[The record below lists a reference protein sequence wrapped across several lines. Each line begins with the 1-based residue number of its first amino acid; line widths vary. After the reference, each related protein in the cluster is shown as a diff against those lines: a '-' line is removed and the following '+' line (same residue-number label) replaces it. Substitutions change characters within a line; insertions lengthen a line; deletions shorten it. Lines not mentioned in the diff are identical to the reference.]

1 MAAPEV
7 ESAVSGPETRVA
19 IGVTLAVAVGA
30 LIYVYI
36 YPVFNLTWAFVELI
50 AYPLNMFVRW
60 LSTI

>member
-1 MAAPEV
+1 MAIISSPEMR
-7 ESAVSGPETRVA
+7 VSVGISIA
-19 IGVTLAVAVGA
+19 IGVGA

-50 AYPLNMFVRW
+50 AYPLNMLFRW